1 VGEGLRRGGS
11 ANGARPAACLVC
23 LVCLVTTR
31 SLEVPAA
38 RAGKAGDAGKE
49 GEMRLRTPVSERE
62 EFRMRRRYD
71 YEEKE
76 AQSEVAGRRWNKLSK
91 KQCVG
96 RLKLEAQVL
105 G

>member
-1 VGEGLRRGGS
+1 
-11 ANGARPAACLVC
+11 
-23 LVCLVTTR
+23 
-31 SLEVPAA
+31 
-38 RAGKAGDAGKE
+38 
-49 GEMRLRTPVSERE
+49 MRLRTPVSERE